1 MLTSPGVHA
10 LADGSHFQVTAFEGL
25 VIGAVLG
32 AVLAFFG
39 TVALDVL
46 RAKRERA
53 SRFLDE
59 RRLAYARFLGCCD
72 SIRVALRAFVAAKD
86 ALDEATEGQAA
97 AFANM
102 KTALEA
108 AGPSGDTLRGLA
120 LAGESIDS
128 EAFQATTG
136 ALIAALR
143 SQDRAE
149 ATRATEEFALFQ
161 AAFANLKR
169 LSAASLQASER
180 ASDAID
186 ELGATIVDIEL
197 VGPKLLGQ
205 ARKVLEA
212 VSGLPH
218 DRAQLEA
225 ADSARAQFSVAARAD
240 IAS

>member
-39 TVALDVL
+39 TVVLDVL

-97 AFANM
+97 A
-102 KTALEA
+102 
-108 AGPSGDTLRGLA
+108 
-120 LAGESIDS
+120 
-128 EAFQATTG
+128 
-136 ALIAALR
+136 
-143 SQDRAE
+143 
-149 ATRATEEFALFQ
+149 
-161 AAFANLKR
+161 
-169 LSAASLQASER
+169 
-180 ASDAID
+180 
-186 ELGATIVDIEL
+186 
-197 VGPKLLGQ
+197 
-205 ARKVLEA
+205 
-212 VSGLPH
+212 LPT
-218 DRAQLEA
+218 
-225 ADSARAQFSVAARAD
+225 
-240 IAS
+240 